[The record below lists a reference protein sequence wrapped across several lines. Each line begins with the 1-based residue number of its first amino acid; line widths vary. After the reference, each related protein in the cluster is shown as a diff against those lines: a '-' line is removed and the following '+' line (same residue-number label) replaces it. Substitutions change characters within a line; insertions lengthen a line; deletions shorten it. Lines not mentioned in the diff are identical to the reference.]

1 MKKNACLF
9 LLFVTLCITHSQ
21 AQVPEQSL
29 LFRQLYSADSLLF
42 QVGFNHCTLQ
52 PFELLIDDD
61 FEFYHDK
68 AGATLSRQAFLDDI
82 RNGLCKNN
90 YQAVR
95 VLEPGSLQVFPLEKN
110 GVLYGAVQTGTHH
123 FYAVEKDSVQRY
135 TSSARFTHV
144 WILESGHWKL
154 KRALSYDHG
163 SGNAIGR
170 TSQVLSDTLRTRP
183 ARKNTGKDH

>member
-1 MKKNACLF
+1 MKKHTCLL
-9 LLFVTLCITHSQ
+9 LLFVTVCLTRSL
-21 AQVPEQSL
+21 AQVPGQSP

-42 QVGFNHCTLQ
+42 TVGFNHCNLQ

-68 AGATLSRQAFLDDI
+68 AGITLSKQAFLDDI
-82 RNGLCKNN
+82 RNGLCKNS

-95 VLEPGSLQVFPLEKN
+95 VLEPGSLQVFPLEKS
-110 GVLYGAVQTGTHH
+110 GVLYGAIQTGIHH
-123 FYAVEKDSVQRY
+123 FYALEKDGVKRY

-144 WILESGHWKL
+144 WILEGGHWKL

-163 SGNAIGR
+163 SNNAIGR
-170 TSQVLSDTLRTRP
+170 TPQALPDTLRAQGLP
-183 ARKNTGKDH
+183 GKKAH